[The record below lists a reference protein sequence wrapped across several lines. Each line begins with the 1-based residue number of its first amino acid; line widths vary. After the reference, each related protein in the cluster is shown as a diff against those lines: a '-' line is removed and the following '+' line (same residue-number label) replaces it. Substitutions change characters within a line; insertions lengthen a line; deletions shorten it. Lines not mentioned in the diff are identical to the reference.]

1 MPNKKVHLPSNYH
14 RLAKL
19 ASVALLLLLQLFFSS
34 TAVGQTLAV
43 KGKVLNDKGTP
54 VEGASI
60 VQKGTANGSVTNK
73 EGNFSIK
80 VPANAAL
87 VITAIGYLEKEVIA
101 NAAGDMTIQLESDQK
116 SLDEVVVVGF
126 GSQRKVD
133 VTGAVS
139 RVNLDA
145 QVNAPN
151 TNIGQFL
158 QGTVPGLNVG
168 VATSAGGTPPINIRG
183 RVTINGNQ
191 TALIILDGIQYN
203 GSLSSINPDDI
214 ASIDVLKDASS
225 TAVYGAQAANGVI
238 LITSRRG
245 KANQKPRIAFT
256 SAYTF
261 QQPTVGDNMFPMNR
275 DEFLKGVTEGFY
287 NEAYLGPSF
296 TQPNPAFNVVTRVD
310 ATMANP
316 NRTALLPN
324 NYDWFG
330 EGTRPGSIFENN
342 LSISGGSD
350 KVNYLLSGGFVDQK
364 GFIINDNFKRN
375 TLRANLEVK
384 PFSWWK
390 VGIVSSGSFVN
401 QDGAE
406 PSFGVLNV
414 TSPLL
419 VPFDSLGNVIP
430 NPSNTVVP
438 NPFNT
443 YYVDD
448 YDRVQYYF
456 ANVYSEIDV
465 PFIKGLTYRVNFG
478 NNLRTSQRY
487 TSSQFEGN
495 LTGRVTKRNEMYYD
509 YTLDNILTY
518 NKSFDKHDI
527 TGTLLYG
534 AIERKF
540 NSTFVEGVG
549 FSRLNLGF
557 NELGNANERN
567 ASSFSSREALNYQMA
582 RINYKFDDK
591 YLLTATARRD
601 GFSGFSKNYKSAIFP
616 TAAIG
621 WIISSENFM
630 RNVKPVNFLKLRV
643 GYGVSGNQTSA
654 LSSLALVDVN
664 AAYIFGNNGPT
675 AFGQQVSTLGNDNL
689 RWERTIGVN
698 VGLDFTM
705 FNNRLTGNVEYYD
718 NNTFDLLFDVPLPT
732 LTGFGGI
739 RTNLGQINNKGL
751 EIGLTYKVVDQK
763 KFSWSSSLNV
773 WFNNNRVVK
782 LTGID
787 GNGDGVEDDVVVTGT
802 GGLYIGKPIGTI
814 FDFQAGP
821 IYGLTDTRLPGFQ
834 IGSLSVV
841 DQNKDGII
849 NAADR
854 TFLGAL
860 DPAFRASLLN
870 TFTYGQF
877 TFSFFLNSV
886 LGSATRYNGNNI
898 REYFR
903 DDNAIRNNDLRGVDY
918 WSPANPNGKYPR
930 VISGT
935 QSSFRPPLYE
945 SRSFVRLQDI
955 SLSYALSPSV
965 LKKIKAQNINV
976 YVSGKNLATFTNWEG
991 WDPET
996 GQGMITD
1003 GRPVLRAVTF
1013 GVQVT
1018 F

>member
-1 MPNKKVHLPSNYH
+1 MPNKKVHLPFAVN
-14 RLAKL
+14 RLVKNV
-19 ASVALLLLLQLFFSS
+19 SVAFLLLMQLLFST
-34 TAVGQTLAV
+34 TAIGQSLSV
-43 KGKVLNDKGTP
+43 KGKVLNDKGAP
-54 VEGASI
+54 VEGASV
-60 VQKGTANGSVTNK
+60 VQKGTTNGSVSDK
-73 EGNFSIK
+73 EGAFSIK
-80 VPANAAL
+80 VPAGATL
-87 VITAIGYLEKEVIA
+87 VVTAVGFTEKEVLVSG
-101 NAAGDMTIQLESDQK
+101 NDMTIQLETDQK
-116 SLDEVVVVGF
+116 SLEEVVVVGF
-126 GSQRKVD
+126 GTQRKID

-158 QGTVPGLNVG
+158 QGTFPGLNVG
-168 VATSAGGTPPINIRG
+168 VSTFAGGTPPINIRG

-245 KANQKPRIAFT
+245 KFNQKPRIAFS
-256 SAYTF
+256 SAYTL
-261 QQPTVGDNMFPMNR
+261 QQPTVGSNMFPMNR
-275 DEFLKGVTEGFY
+275 DEFLKGVTEAFY
-287 NEAYLGPSF
+287 NESYLGPAF
-296 TQPNPAFNVVTRVD
+296 TQPNPAFNVVSRVD

-330 EGTRPGSIFENN
+330 EATGTGSILENN
-342 LSISGGSD
+342 LSFSGGGD
-350 KVNYLLSGGFVDQK
+350 KVNYLLSGGYVDQK
-364 GFIINDNFKRN
+364 GFIINDKFKRS
-375 TLRANLEVK
+375 TLRANLEIK
-384 PFSWWK
+384 PLDWWK

-406 PSFGVLNV
+406 PSFGVLNI

-419 VPFDSLGNVIP
+419 VPYDSLGNVIP

-443 YYVDD
+443 FFVDD

-456 ANVYSEIDV
+456 ANLYTEVDV
-465 PFIKGLTYRVNFG
+465 PFIKGLTYRLNFG
-478 NNLRTSQRY
+478 NNLRNNQRY

-495 LTGRVTKRNEMYYD
+495 LTGRVTKQNQLYYD

-518 NKSFDKHDI
+518 NKSFKKHDI

-540 NSTFVEGVG
+540 NNTFVEGVG
-549 FSRLNLGF
+549 FSRLNLSY
-557 NELGNANERN
+557 NEIGNASVRN

-601 GFSGFSKNYKSAIFP
+601 GFSGFSKNNKSALFP
-616 TAAIG
+616 TAALG

-630 RNVKPVNFLKLRV
+630 RNVKSVNFLKLRV
-643 GYGVSGNQTSA
+643 GYGVSGNQTA
-654 LSSLALVDVN
+654 AFSSLALVGVN
-664 AAYIFGNNGPT
+664 SSYVFGNGSNT
-675 AFGQQVSTLGNDNL
+675 AFGQQVNSLGNDDL
-689 RWERTIGVN
+689 KWERTIGLN
-698 VGLDFTM
+698 VGVDFTM

-732 LTGFGGI
+732 LTGFSSI
-739 RTNLGQINNKGL
+739 RTNLGQINNKGFEL
-751 EIGLTYKVVDQK
+751 GLTYKVVDQK
-763 KFSWSSSLNV
+763 KFSWTTSLTV

-787 GNGDGVEDDVVVTGT
+787 GNNDGKEDDVVVTGT
-802 GGLYIGKPIGTI
+802 GGLFIGKPLNTI
-814 FDFQAGP
+814 FDYQAGP

-849 NAADR
+849 NQSDR

-860 DPAFRASLLN
+860 DPAYRASLLN
-870 TFTYGQF
+870 TFNYGQF

-886 LGSATRYNGNNI
+886 QGSSTRYNGNNI

-903 DDNAIRNNDLRGVDY
+903 DDNGIRNNDLRGVDY

-930 VISGT
+930 
-935 QSSFRPPLYE
+935 
-945 SRSFVRLQDI
+945 
-955 SLSYALSPSV
+955 
-965 LKKIKAQNINV
+965 
-976 YVSGKNLATFTNWEG
+976 
-991 WDPET
+991 
-996 GQGMITD
+996 D

-1013 GVQVT
+1013 GVQIT
-1018 F
+1018 Y